1 MKLDSMRAANA
12 QRASDLD
19 VLGFSECQQLL
30 RDHGSLRTLE
40 ALSKVDL
47 AVLLLAFAHND
58 AECCKKLLERNLF
71 EVNQLNPHRP
81 HGDVDRYDPRTGASL
96 QINFQSTQLS
106 SVSWRRA
113 RAGMIKSLLHFELP
127 ARTAPAAHETPFAS
141 ENSRDRDP
149 VPFGD
154 PYGDDAPCSHHQDR
168 LMSITACPEYANWS
182 FEELRAWETWRKLVV
197 QLRPQLAKRTGIR
210 DAYLQRGVV
219 SPFDVQQPFVS
230 IPLDQLLPCLP
241 PSSSSDFK
249 LEPNLPSEDV
259 GQVPVPA
266 SGGEFGA
273 RRFSYSKS
281 QRNRRK
287 AKHQR
292 TKKKAATP

>member
-1 MKLDSMRAANA
+1 MSPT
-12 QRASDLD
+12 
-19 VLGFSECQQLL
+19 
-30 RDHGSLRTLE
+30 TL
-40 ALSKVDL
+40 V
-47 AVLLLAFAHND
+47 
-58 AECCKKLLERNLF
+58 
-71 EVNQLNPHRP
+71 
-81 HGDVDRYDPRTGASL
+81 
-96 QINFQSTQLS
+96 LS
-106 SVSWRRA
+106 SVASQ
-113 RAGMIKSLLHFELP
+113 
-127 ARTAPAAHETPFAS
+127 FAS
-141 ENSRDRDP
+141 
-149 VPFGD
+149 
-154 PYGDDAPCSHHQDR
+154 
-168 LMSITACPEYANWS
+168 WS
-182 FEELRAWETWRKLVV
+182 FEELRAWESWRKIVV
-197 QLRPQLAKRTGIR
+197 QLRPQLTKRTGIR

-266 SGGEFGA
+266 SGGEFRA

-281 QRNRRK
+281 QRNSRK